1 MIASLAD
8 AAASGYTPR
17 PESEVRR
24 LVCLARQRGQRGRVA
39 MDALLHQNIRLIL
52 KVARRYRQLCTP
64 TVTEDD
70 LVQAAL
76 IGFLHAVRLFRLNNG
91 NRFSTYVVTCMR
103 RYVTRT
109 IANDAAGLRI
119 SVNRQRQRH
128 HIRRAMAE
136 LTARSGKDPSP
147 AQIARRTGL
156 SKAQIAAAL
165 SVPTVTCSLD
175 DELADDDHTTL
186 GDLIPA
192 ENSST
197 SDGESS
203 RPELLRYL
211 KSALPE
217 RLCEVVI
224 LHYGLHPDHPEG
236 LTYHAIGRRYHV
248 SRQRAQQLVHIA
260 NGILRQPPH
269 ADALRQLL
277 DSSP

>member
-17 PESEVRR
+17 TKSETRR
-24 LVCLARQRGQRGRVA
+24 LVSLARQRGKRGRVA
-39 MDALLHQNIRLIL
+39 MDTLLHQNIRLIL
-52 KVARRYRQLCTP
+52 KVAHRYRRLCTP

-128 HIRRAMAE
+128 HINRAMAE
-136 LTARSGKDPSP
+136 LMARSGKDPSP

-165 SVPTVTCSLD
+165 SMPTVTCSLD
-175 DELADDDHTTL
+175 DEIAEHDSTL

-192 ENSST
+192 ENDST
-197 SDGESS
+197 PDGMSL
-203 RPELLRYL
+203 RGELIRYL
-211 KSALPE
+211 KTALPE
-217 RLCEVVI
+217 RLFEVVI
-224 LHYGLHPDHPEG
+224 LHYGLHPDHPQG
-236 LTYHAIGRRYHV
+236 LSYPALGRRYNVTH
-248 SRQRAQQLVHIA
+248 QRAQQLVHQA
-260 NGILRQPPH
+260 NAILRRPPH
-269 ADALRQLL
+269 SDALRQLL
-277 DSSP
+277 DPSP

>member
-1 MIASLAD
+1 MINSLAD

-17 PESEVRR
+17 PESETRR
-24 LVCLARQRGQRGRVA
+24 LVCLARQRGRRGRSA

-52 KVARRYRQLCTP
+52 KVARRYRNLCTP

-76 IGFLHAVRLFRLNNG
+76 IGFLHAVRLFRMNNG

-128 HIRRAMAE
+128 HIRRAVAE

-165 SVPTVTCSLD
+165 AVPTVTCSLD
-175 DELADDDHTTL
+175 DEIDEHDTTL

-192 ENSST
+192 ENAST
-197 SDGESS
+197 PDGEPL
-203 RPELLRYL
+203 RPELIRYL
-211 KSALPE
+211 KSALPP
-217 RLCEVVI
+217 RLFEVVV

-248 SRQRAQQLVHIA
+248 SRQRVQQLIHIA
-260 NGILRQPPH
+260 NDLLRQPPH

-277 DSSP
+277 DPSP